1 MSLSARLKSL
11 RKPMADSWG
20 NALVLGLMR
29 LLARA
34 PLPLVRALGWVFGRT
49 LHAVAGRRRRIAR
62 TNWALCFPDLPEA
75 QRHAAVRQ
83 HFVRFAQAW
92 LDRSWLW
99 HGSPDTVRRRL
110 RLDGEPAQ
118 LAGDTPTVIF
128 APHFVGLDAGW
139 TALTSQLE
147 RRFCTIYA
155 EQLNKAVDRWI
166 LDGRQRFGQAH
177 IVPRRQGLKPLV
189 AALRAGEPLYL
200 LPDMDYGAADSVFV
214 PFYGVPA
221 ATITSLSRFA
231 RLARAQVV
239 PVISRLTPRG
249 YDITVLP
256 RWEGYPSDDPVAD
269 TARMNAQLQD
279 MIATMPEQY
288 FWVHKRFKTRPPGE
302 TALYGAD

>member
-155 EQLNKAVDRWI
+155 EQLNKTVDRWI

-239 PVISRLTPRG
+239 PVISRLTPQG

-269 TARMNAQLQD
+269 TARMNALLQD